1 MSARWIRR
9 IVLVIFA
16 GGIAGM
22 IVGSIADN
30 NGTAVTFG
38 LITAVAAA
46 GLILVTSVAGP
57 GAFGGAPV
65 DEAAAEDVERRV
77 EELVAAGVDEAEVRS
92 LVRAAIRL
100 GRRS

>member
-1 MSARWIRR
+1 
-9 IVLVIFA
+9 
-16 GGIAGM
+16 M

-30 NGTAVTFG
+30 NGTAITFG
-38 LITAVAAA
+38 LLTAVAAGA
-46 GLILVTSVAGP
+46 LILVTSIAGP
-57 GAFGGAPV
+57 GAFGGPPV

-77 EELVAAGVDEAEVRS
+77 DELVGGGADEAEVRS